1 MTRHWTAMATSG
13 VRGRSRAATLTSE
26 TTSQTSSSVRTSST
40 SRTLSRTVQMDEG
53 VQAVYDT
60 LGASSDIDERS
71 VKEALWNF
79 YFVAEDAV
87 AYLLGP
93 ILSCPT

>member
-1 MTRHWTAMATSG
+1 
-13 VRGRSRAATLTSE
+13 
-26 TTSQTSSSVRTSST
+26 
-40 SRTLSRTVQMDEG
+40 MDEG

-93 ILSCPT
+93 ATSSRQNAD